1 MHKTI
6 PIPWRPWCLALLL
19 AVLGGCGGGDA
30 EEAADASLQ
39 PVKCSATP
47 QVCA

>member
-1 MHKTI
+1 MRTTT
-6 PIPWRPWCLALLL
+6 PTTWRPWCLALLL

-39 PVKCSATP
+39 PVKCNATP
-47 QVCA
+47 QVCE